1 MTKELTIVS
10 PSQGGLLK
18 YMEQVNKFPILSE
31 EEEFKHAR
39 NVKEFNDNNSAKIL
53 ITSHLRFVVKIAM
66 SFKNYGLPV
75 YDLISEGNIGL
86 MKAVKKFDPD
96 KGFRLS
102 TYAMWWIKSSMQEYV
117 LKSWSLVKIGTT
129 AAQKKLF
136 FNLKKVKQRIMD
148 YSKSDYYLDDSQVK
162 TVANYLGVDEN
173 EVVEMDK
180 RLQGNDLSLN
190 TPVSDNDASY
200 EILDTLEASD
210 ATQEVLAIENQESN
224 SRLTQLSTA
233 LENLNEREK
242 DILFSRRLTD
252 KPLTLEDL
260 SIKYN
265 ISKERVRQI
274 EARVIEKL
282 KNKILN

>member
-1 MTKELTIVS
+1 MNKELSTIS
-10 PSQGGLLK
+10 PSRGGLLK
-18 YMEQVNKFPILSE
+18 YMEQINKFPILSE
-31 EEEFKHAR
+31 KEEFFCAK
-39 NVKEFNDNNSAKIL
+39 KLQESNDSNSAKIL
-53 ITSHLRFVVKIAM
+53 ITSHLRLVVKIAM

-102 TYAMWWIKSSMQEYV
+102 TYAMWWIKSSIQEYV

-129 AAQKKLF
+129 VAQKKLF
-136 FNLKKVKQRIMD
+136 FNLKKAKQKILD
-148 YSKSDYYLDDSQVK
+148 YSKSDYCLDNSEVK
-162 TVANYLGVDEN
+162 TIANYLGVEEN
-173 EVVEMDK
+173 EVVEMNK
-180 RLQGNDLSLN
+180 RLQGVDLSLN
-190 TPVSDNDASY
+190 TPVSANDVDY
-200 EILDTLEASD
+200 EIIDTLENTDAS
-210 ATQEVLAIENQESN
+210 QEVLVIENQEKNNRLNKLN
-224 SRLTQLSTA
+224 SA
-233 LENLNEREK
+233 FENLNERER

-282 KNKILN
+282 KERVVI